1 MMAGKDFALLI
12 IERNGDNPGLTA
24 DDGLSTGGDSANPL
38 AEEVEIEDG
47 SSPAAAVWQTPGAGK
62 DALGL
67 PDLKL
72 QSLPDFLKSAE
83 LPKLTKD
90 ERSAIV
96 SQALLQL
103 DHVEFL
109 HFVAFLSGRLSRGGP
124 IGAAR
129 RRKWRCPRSQCP
141 LPASNSSPWPR
152 TAPRPRRRRCT
163 DGR

>member
-1 MMAGKDFALLI
+1 MAGKDFALLI
-12 IERNGDNPGLTA
+12 IERNGDNLDPTA

-38 AEEVEIEDG
+38 AQEVEIEDG
-47 SSPAAAVWQTPGAGK
+47 SSLAAAVWQTLKAEK

-67 PDLKL
+67 PDLKV

-103 DHVEFL
+103 DHVEFV
-109 HFVAFLSGRLSRGGP
+109 HFVPFLPGASG
-124 IGAAR
+124 AD
-129 RRKWRCPRSQCP
+129 
-141 LPASNSSPWPR
+141 SSYWGSAK
-152 TAPRPRRRRCT
+152 T
-163 DGR
+163 